1 MLLRD
6 KINNSNIIIIIA
18 INLMIILEIAL
29 IGQCNFQF
37 TWQRI
42 YILRGVLFSTSI
54 ISIGSMYILYYTY
67 KNDVIFLV
75 AHAFILITIE
85 YVYNNCFFEYIRK
98 NYISIFLVLNFI
110 FFVIDYLVFLYKD
123 HKISRIILKQKVK
136 YLYVT
141 IGILLFVFLYEF
153 SMNIFIGKIMAI
165 KGGNMLQ
172 LIVAIFTIIVTL
184 KIYKET
190 FQGIG
195 RNIYFFIALSLNIIA
210 IKKLYVVKTQ
220 FSYDYASGIN
230 IILGILAV
238 CVIIIGFFHETIQ
251 KINESEELKFNL
263 NIFYKFVENNP
274 DNNFVLL
281 SDNGRV
287 LYANELVRNRYCSE
301 NLSLEKQ
308 YSALEKSV
316 NFAQFFNNNL
326 ILKELKNTGKYSGI
340 VVDKINR
347 YVKIEG
353 RRIILPESY
362 VDLYSYIDITEEY
375 SANEKLRESEERLNT
390 ISENTLDFI
399 VHIDKNG
406 IIEYVNESSLKNI
419 GCKLEDVLGKN
430 YKELVVSCNENMV
443 DEFKKCKEIKST
455 IVRNSI
461 SINNSKIIPLETIV
475 RKVYDINGELRGYIL
490 VCRNVA
496 ITQKLN
502 KITEKYNE
510 IKEYN
515 KIRTEFF
522 ANMSHELRTP
532 INIIYSCIQLLNGKE
547 SDKNELNKYYH
558 KYSKTIKQNCFRIL
572 RLVNNIIDVSKYDTK
587 NTKLEFVNHDIVSL
601 VEDITL
607 STVPYVEAKKL
618 NITFDTSIEELEIKC
633 NVENIERVILNLIS
647 NAIKFTKEG
656 GSISVNIDYDKDY
669 VYIRVKDTGIGIPE
683 ELKDMIF
690 KRFVQTD
697 KSLKRKKEGSGIGLA
712 LVKSIITLHNGEV
725 YVESTSEKGSV
736 FLIKLPNVILENQP
750 VTDLNIKYENDNTEK
765 ADIEFSD
772 IYD

>member
-1 MLLRD
+1 MCY
-6 KINNSNIIIIIA
+6 NNS
-18 INLMIILEIAL
+18 
-29 IGQCNFQF
+29 
-37 TWQRI
+37 
-42 YILRGVLFSTSI
+42 
-54 ISIGSMYILYYTY
+54 
-67 KNDVIFLV
+67 
-75 AHAFILITIE
+75 
-85 YVYNNCFFEYIRK
+85 
-98 NYISIFLVLNFI
+98 
-110 FFVIDYLVFLYKD
+110 
-123 HKISRIILKQKVK
+123 
-136 YLYVT
+136 
-141 IGILLFVFLYEF
+141 
-153 SMNIFIGKIMAI
+153 
-165 KGGNMLQ
+165 
-172 LIVAIFTIIVTL
+172 
-184 KIYKET
+184 
-190 FQGIG
+190 
-195 RNIYFFIALSLNIIA
+195 
-210 IKKLYVVKTQ
+210 
-220 FSYDYASGIN
+220 
-230 IILGILAV
+230 
-238 CVIIIGFFHETIQ
+238 FFHETIQ

-347 YVKIEG
+347 CVKIEG

-633 NVENIERVILNLIS
+633 NVENIERVILN
-647 NAIKFTKEG
+647 
-656 GSISVNIDYDKDY
+656 
-669 VYIRVKDTGIGIPE
+669 
-683 ELKDMIF
+683 
-690 KRFVQTD
+690 
-697 KSLKRKKEGSGIGLA
+697 
-712 LVKSIITLHNGEV
+712 
-725 YVESTSEKGSV
+725 
-736 FLIKLPNVILENQP
+736 
-750 VTDLNIKYENDNTEK
+750 
-765 ADIEFSD
+765 FS
-772 IYD
+772 

>member
-98 NYISIFLVLNFI
+98 NYVSIFLVLNFI

-153 SMNIFIGKIMAI
+153 SMNIFIGKIM
-165 KGGNMLQ
+165 
-172 LIVAIFTIIVTL
+172 
-184 KIYKET
+184 
-190 FQGIG
+190 
-195 RNIYFFIALSLNIIA
+195 A